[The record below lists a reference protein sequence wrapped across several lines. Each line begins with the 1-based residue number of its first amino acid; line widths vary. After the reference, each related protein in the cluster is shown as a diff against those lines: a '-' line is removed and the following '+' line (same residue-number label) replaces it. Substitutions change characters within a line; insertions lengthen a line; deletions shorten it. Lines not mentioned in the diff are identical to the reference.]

1 MNKTVWKKAPTMVPT
16 MAAMKAQNLAGKKAP
31 TMVEMMVLRKAEMI
45 RRESN

>member
-1 MNKTVWKKAPTMVPT
+1 MTALCLRLADMMALMTVLT
-16 MAAMKAQNLAGKKAP
+16 MAPMKAP